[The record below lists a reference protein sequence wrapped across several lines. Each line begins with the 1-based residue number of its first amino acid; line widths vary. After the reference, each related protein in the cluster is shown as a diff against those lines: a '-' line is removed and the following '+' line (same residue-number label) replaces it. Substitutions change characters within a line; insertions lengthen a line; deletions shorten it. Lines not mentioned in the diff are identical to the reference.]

1 MKNQLKTRFSV
12 SMTPDLAEA
21 LDELVSRKGFPSRSQ
36 AIAEIL
42 RAHLAA
48 TGAEASDTRIAGT
61 ITLVYDHHKRNLT
74 ATLTDIQHDYHDLI
88 CSVLHVH
95 VDHHVCMEI
104 LAVRGRSGRIRELSD
119 RLIATKGIQHG
130 RLAVTRIG

>member
-1 MKNQLKTRFSV
+1 MKNKLKTRFSV
-12 SMTPDLAEA
+12 SMTPDLADA
-21 LDELVSRKGFPSRSQ
+21 LDTLVSSKGFPSRSQ

-48 TGAEASDTRIAGT
+48 AGAENPDTRIAGT

-74 ATLTDIQHDYHDLI
+74 ATLTDIQHDYHEMI

-95 VDHHVCMEI
+95 VDHHVCMEV
-104 LAVRGRSGRIRELSD
+104 LAVRGRSGLIRELSD
-119 RLIATKGIQHG
+119 RLITTKGVQHG

>member
-1 MKNQLKTRFSV
+1 MKNNLKTRFSV

-21 LDELVSRKGFPSRSQ
+21 LDAMVSSKGFPSRSQ

-42 RAHLAA
+42 RAHLPAA
-48 TGAEASDTRIAGT
+48 GSEKPDTIIAGT
-61 ITLVYDHHKRNLT
+61 VTLVYDHHKRNLT
-74 ATLTDIQHDYHDLI
+74 ANLTDIQHDYHDLI

-95 VDHHVCMEI
+95 VDHHVCMEV
-104 LAVRGRSGRIRELSD
+104 LAVRGHSGRIREMSD
-119 RLIATKGIQHG
+119 RLITTKGVQHG